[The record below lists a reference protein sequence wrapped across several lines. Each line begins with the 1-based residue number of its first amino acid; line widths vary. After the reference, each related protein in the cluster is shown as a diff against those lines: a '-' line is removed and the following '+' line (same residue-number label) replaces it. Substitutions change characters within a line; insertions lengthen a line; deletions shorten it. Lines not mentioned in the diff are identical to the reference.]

1 MSTLNFDIK
10 FNNLDSR
17 KNLRQKVVTA
27 YQVYEKDKLRM
38 VMLSGEGSALKR
50 HQIQATCKREYYS
63 LDFAKL
69 KELYEKLAE
78 RYNKENEEDPNCD
91 SGVEGLR
98 MEKIKRD
105 LNFPDDYINHEILD
119 MDDVM
124 QYYTKPTQLEPE
136 QVVQKEAQDP
146 KVPEQE
152 VKEVQEQTRLSLESA
167 NKEAPANK

>member
-1 MSTLNFDIK
+1 M
-10 FNNLDSR
+10 
-17 KNLRQKVVTA
+17 
-27 YQVYEKDKLRM
+27 
-38 VMLSGEGSALKR
+38 
-50 HQIQATCKREYYS
+50 
-63 LDFAKL
+63 
-69 KELYEKLAE
+69 AE

-152 VKEVQEQTRLSLESA
+152 VKEVQE
-167 NKEAPANK
+167 